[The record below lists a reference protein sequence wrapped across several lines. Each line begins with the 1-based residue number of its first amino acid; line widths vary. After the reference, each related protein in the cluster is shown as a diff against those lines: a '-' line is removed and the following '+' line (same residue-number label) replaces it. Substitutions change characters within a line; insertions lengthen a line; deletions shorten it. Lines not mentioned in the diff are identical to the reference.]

1 MALIVEWL
9 VLKDPS
15 PYIRTPRIG
24 HYFFR
29 AFFEMVVIRQPLI
42 DFSVSEKPKI
52 SPVTSNRQ
60 QAGRDFSKWEAVT
73 VKAVVIL
80 LASLWIYSPVFNG
93 DWLWDDDYLI
103 TANPMVQSPDGVA
116 SFWVAPTTA
125 DYLPLTMSLLWL
137 MWKWFGMDSTGYH
150 IAAVLLHALGSCLVW
165 ALLRMVGLRGAW
177 LAGLIYAVHP
187 ICVESVAWVSE
198 LKNTFSL
205 PFFLA
210 AGCFFVRFEDTG
222 RRVFYWAALGFFLA
236 AMLAKS
242 SVVMFPVVM
251 LLYIWW
257 RRDRIAWRDLW
268 NAAPF
273 FLVSL
278 LLGLV
283 TLHFQHSRAIGNEPI
298 PIGGFDSR
306 FAIAGMAIFF
316 YLSKIL
322 WPALLLP
329 IYPQWDA
336 NPPEFSQFLAWPVL
350 AGVLGV
356 FWIRRKTWGRHALMG
371 VGFYLITLLPV
382 LGFVAM
388 SYMRVS
394 WVADHFLYIPMI
406 GIVAL
411 VVGVGVRASDLAGEK
426 WKPVF
431 GIFAAAVVGVLTYWS
446 HRYAG
451 IWENEDKLWSY
462 TLEHNWECWQAHNRI
477 GAREFNRGNIDV
489 ALDHFRE
496 ATRLRPDLAET
507 QNNLGSAV
515 LAKKDTKAAIGHF
528 QEALRLSPDIAAIQA
543 NLARA
548 LLLDKQPAAAAV
560 LYGDLARRFP
570 QNAVFLCNLGV
581 TLYQAGQ
588 KAEAIESFRRALE
601 IDPNLSDARENLRM
615 ALEEAEKNPVNK

>member
-1 MALIVEWL
+1 MNA
-9 VLKDPS
+9 
-15 PYIRTPRIG
+15 IRKNPT
-24 HYFFR
+24 
-29 AFFEMVVIRQPLI
+29 
-42 DFSVSEKPKI
+42 
-52 SPVTSNRQ
+52 
-60 QAGRDFSKWEAVT
+60 DFSKWET
-73 VKAVVIL
+73 IFVKALVIL
-80 LASLWIYSPVFNG
+80 LVSLWIYSPVFHG

-103 TANPMVQSPDGVA
+103 TANPVVQSPDGVA

-125 DYLPLTMSLLWL
+125 DYLPMTMSLLWL

-150 IAAVLLHALGSCLVW
+150 IVAVLLHALGSCLVW
-165 ALLRMVGLRGAW
+165 ALLRIVGLRGAW
-177 LAGLIYAVHP
+177 IAGLIFAVHP

-210 AGCFFVRFEDTG
+210 AGCFFVKFEDTG
-222 RRVFYWAALGFFLA
+222 RRAFYWAALGFFLA

-257 RRDRIAWRDLW
+257 RRDRIAWGDLW

-283 TLHFQHSRAIGNEPI
+283 TLHFQHSRAIGHEPI
-298 PIGGFDSR
+298 PIGGIDSR

-350 AGVLGV
+350 VGVLGV
-356 FWIRRKTWGRHALMG
+356 FWMRRKTWGRHALMG

-388 SYMRVS
+388 SYMRVG
-394 WVADHFLYIPMI
+394 WVADHFLHIPMI

-411 VVGVGVRASDLAGEK
+411 FVGVGVRAGDLAGKK
-426 WKPVF
+426 WKPAF
-431 GIFAAAVVGVLTYWS
+431 GVFAAVIVAVLTFWS

-462 TLEHNWECWQAHNRI
+462 TLKHNWECWQAHNRI
-477 GAREFNRGNIDV
+477 GAREFNRGNVDV

-515 LAKKDTKAAIGHF
+515 LAKKDTKAAIQHF
-528 QEALRLSPDIAAIQA
+528 QEALRLSPDIVAIQS

-548 LLLDKQPAAAAV
+548 LLLDGQPLAAAE
-560 LYGDLARRFP
+560 LYADLARRYP
-570 QNAVFLCNLGV
+570 QNPVFLCNLGV
-581 TLYQAGQ
+581 SLYQGG
-588 KAEAIESFRRALE
+588 KKIEAIASFRRALD
-601 IDPNLSDARENLRM
+601 IDPDLPDARENLRM
-615 ALEEAEKNPVNK
+615 AEEEAEKNPVSK

>member
-1 MALIVEWL
+1 MNTNRKSQTDFLKWETLIVK
-9 VLKDPS
+9 VVV
-15 PYIRTPRIG
+15 
-24 HYFFR
+24 
-29 AFFEMVVIRQPLI
+29 VVI
-42 DFSVSEKPKI
+42 
-52 SPVTSNRQ
+52 
-60 QAGRDFSKWEAVT
+60 AC
-73 VKAVVIL
+73 
-80 LASLWIYSPVFNG
+80 LWIYSPVFNG

-103 TANPMVQSPDGVA
+103 TANPVVQSPDGLA
-116 SFWVAPTTA
+116 SFWVEPKTA
-125 DYLPLTMSLLWL
+125 DYFPLTMSLLWL

-150 IAAVLLHALGSCLVW
+150 VVSVLLHALGACLVW
-165 ALLRMVGLRGAW
+165 ALLRTIGLRGAW
-177 LAGLIYAVHP
+177 LAGLIFAVHP
-187 ICVESVAWVSE
+187 IAVESVAWVSE

-210 AGCFFVRFEDTG
+210 AGCFFVRFEDTR
-222 RRVFYWAALGFFLA
+222 RRVFYWAALVFFLA

-242 SVVMFPVVM
+242 SAVMFPVVM

-257 RRDRIAWRDLW
+257 RRDRIVWRDLW

-278 LLGLV
+278 ILGLV
-283 TLHFQHSRAIGNEPI
+283 TLYFQHSRAIGNEPI
-298 PIGGFDSR
+298 PIGGLDSR

-329 IYPQWDA
+329 IYPQWNA
-336 NPPEFSQFLAWPVL
+336 NPPELIQFLPWSVL

-388 SYMRVS
+388 SYMRVG
-394 WVADHFLYIPMI
+394 WVADHFIYIPMI

-411 VVGVGVRASDLAGEK
+411 GVGVGFRASDFAGEK
-426 WKPVF
+426 WRLVF
-431 GIFAAAVVGVLTYWS
+431 GAFAAFVVVVLAFWS

-462 TLEHNWECWQAHNRI
+462 TLKHNWECWQAHNRI
-477 GAREFNRGNIDV
+477 GAREFNRGNVDV

-515 LAKKDTKAAIGHF
+515 LAKKDTKAAIQYF
-528 QEALRLSPDIAAIQA
+528 QEALRLSPDIVAIQS

-548 LLLDKQPAAAAV
+548 LMLDQQPTAAAE
-560 LYGDLARRFP
+560 LYADLSQRYP

-581 TLYQAGQ
+581 TLFQAG
-588 KAEAIESFRRALE
+588 KKDEAIASFRRALE
-601 IDPNLSDARENLRM
+601 IDPELADARENLRA
-615 ALEEAEKNPVNK
+615 ALEEEKNSSDQ

>member
-1 MALIVEWL
+1 MNANT
-9 VLKDPS
+9 KNP
-15 PYIRTPRIG
+15 T
-24 HYFFR
+24 F
-29 AFFEMVVIRQPLI
+29 
-42 DFSVSEKPKI
+42 
-52 SPVTSNRQ
+52 
-60 QAGRDFSKWEAVT
+60 FSKWESVF

-80 LASLWIYSPVFNG
+80 LASLWIYSPVFDG

-103 TANPMVQSPDGVA
+103 TANPVVQSPDGLA
-116 SFWVAPTTA
+116 SFWVEPKTA
-125 DYLPLTMSLLWL
+125 DYFPLTMSLLWL
-137 MWKWFGMDSTGYH
+137 MWKWFGMDSSGYH
-150 IAAVLLHALGSCLVW
+150 VVSVLLHALGACLVW
-165 ALLRMVGLRGAW
+165 ALLRTIGLRGAW
-177 LAGLIYAVHP
+177 LAGLIFAVHP
-187 ICVESVAWVSE
+187 IAVESVAWVSE

-205 PFFLA
+205 PFFLL
-210 AGCFFVRFEDTG
+210 AGCFFVRFEDTR
-222 RRVFYWAALGFFLA
+222 RRVFYWAALVFFLA

-242 SVVMFPVVM
+242 SAVMFPVVM

-278 LLGLV
+278 ILGLV
-283 TLHFQHSRAIGNEPI
+283 TLYFQHSRAIGNEPI
-298 PIGGFDSR
+298 PIGGLDSR

-329 IYPQWDA
+329 IYPQWNA
-336 NPPEFSQFLAWPVL
+336 NPPELIQFLPWSVL

-388 SYMRVS
+388 SYMRVG
-394 WVADHFLYIPMI
+394 WVADHFIYIPMI

-411 VVGVGVRASDLAGEK
+411 GVGVGFRASDFAGEK
-426 WKPVF
+426 WRLVF
-431 GIFAAAVVGVLTYWS
+431 GAFAALVVGALAFWS

-451 IWENEDKLWSY
+451 IWENEDKLWNY
-462 TLEHNWECWQAHNRI
+462 TLKHNWECWQAHNRI
-477 GAREFNRGNIDV
+477 GAREFNRGNVDV

-515 LAKKDTKAAIGHF
+515 LAKKDTKAAIQYF
-528 QEALRLSPDIAAIQA
+528 QEALRLSPDIVAIQS

-548 LLLDKQPAAAAV
+548 LMLDNQPTAAAE
-560 LYGDLARRFP
+560 LYADLSQRYP

-581 TLYQAGQ
+581 TLFQAG
-588 KAEAIESFRRALE
+588 KKDEAIASFRRALE
-601 IDPNLSDARENLRM
+601 IDPELADARENLRA
-615 ALEEAEKNPVNK
+615 ALEEEKNSSDQ

>member
-1 MALIVEWL
+1 LLSGWL
-9 VLKDPS
+9 LKDPS

-60 QAGRDFSKWEAVT
+60 VAGRDFSKWEAVT

-242 SVVMFPVVM
+242 SAVMFPVVM

-298 PIGGFDSR
+298 PIGGLDSR

-336 NPPEFSQFLAWPVL
+336 TPPEFSQFLAWPVL

-411 VVGVGVRASDLAGEK
+411 VVGVGVRVGDLAGEK
-426 WKPVF
+426 WKTVF
-431 GIFAAAVVGVLTYWS
+431 GIFAASVVGVLTFWS

-477 GAREFNRGNIDV
+477 GAREFNRGNIEV

-548 LLLDKQPAAAAV
+548 LLLDKQPAAAAE
-560 LYGDLARRFP
+560 LYADLAIRFP

-588 KAEAIESFRRALE
+588 KAEAIASFRRALD
-601 IDPNLSDARENLRM
+601 IDPNLSDARENLRT

>member
-1 MALIVEWL
+1 MNTTR
-9 VLKDPS
+9 KS
-15 PYIRTPRIG
+15 QT
-24 HYFFR
+24 
-29 AFFEMVVIRQPLI
+29 
-42 DFSVSEKPKI
+42 
-52 SPVTSNRQ
+52 N
-60 QAGRDFSKWEAVT
+60 FSKWET
-73 VKAVVIL
+73 LIVKVLVIVI
-80 LASLWIYSPVFNG
+80 ACLWIYSPVFNG

-103 TANPMVQSPDGVA
+103 TANLVVQSPDGFA
-116 SFWVAPTTA
+116 SFWVEPKTA
-125 DYLPLTMSLLWL
+125 DYFPLTMSLLWL

-150 IAAVLLHALGSCLVW
+150 VASVLLHALGSCLVW
-165 ALLRMVGLRGAW
+165 ALLKTIGLRGGW
-177 LAGLIYAVHP
+177 LVGLIFAVHP
-187 ICVESVAWVSE
+187 IVVESVAWVSE

-205 PFFLA
+205 PFFLL

-222 RRVFYWAALGFFLA
+222 RRIFYWWALVLFLA

-242 SVVMFPVVM
+242 SAVMFPVVM

-257 RRDRIAWRDLW
+257 RRDRIVWRDLW

-278 LLGLV
+278 ILGLV
-283 TLHFQHSRAIGNEPI
+283 TLYFQHSRAIGNEPI
-298 PIGGFDSR
+298 PIGGLDSR

-329 IYPQWDA
+329 IYPQWNA
-336 NPPEFSQFLAWPVL
+336 NPPELIQFLPWSVL

-371 VGFYLITLLPV
+371 AGFYLITLLPV

-388 SYMRVS
+388 SYMRVG

-406 GIVAL
+406 GVVAL
-411 VVGVGVRASDLAGEK
+411 GVGVGFRASDLAGKK
-426 WKPVF
+426 WRLVF
-431 GIFAAAVVGVLTYWS
+431 GAFAAFVVGVLAFWS

-451 IWENEDKLWSY
+451 IWENEDKLWNY
-462 TLEHNWECWQAHNRI
+462 TLKHNWECWQAHNRI
-477 GAREFNRGNIDV
+477 GAREFNRGNVDV

-515 LAKKDTKAAIGHF
+515 LAKKDTKAAIKQF
-528 QEALRLSPDIAAIQA
+528 QEALRLSPDIVAIQS

-548 LLLDKQPAAAAV
+548 LLLDNQPAAAAEF
-560 LYGDLARRFP
+560 YADLCRRYP
-570 QNAVFLCNLGV
+570 DNSTFLCNLGV
-581 TLYQAGQ
+581 TLYQSG
-588 KAEAIESFRRALE
+588 KKTEAIAIFRRALE
-601 IDPNLSDARENLRM
+601 MDPNLLDARENLHAAM
-615 ALEEAEKNPVNK
+615 EEAENPPVNK

>member
-1 MALIVEWL
+1 MNANTKNPTV
-9 VLKDPS
+9 
-15 PYIRTPRIG
+15 
-24 HYFFR
+24 
-29 AFFEMVVIRQPLI
+29 
-42 DFSVSEKPKI
+42 
-52 SPVTSNRQ
+52 
-60 QAGRDFSKWEAVT
+60 FSKWESVF

-80 LASLWIYSPVFNG
+80 LASLWIYSPVFDG

-103 TANPMVQSPDGVA
+103 TANPVVQSPDGLA
-116 SFWVAPTTA
+116 SFWVEPKTA
-125 DYLPLTMSLLWL
+125 DYFPLTMSLLWL

-150 IAAVLLHALGSCLVW
+150 VVSVLLHALGACLVW
-165 ALLRMVGLRGAW
+165 ALLKTIGLRGAW
-177 LAGLIYAVHP
+177 LAGLIFAVHP
-187 ICVESVAWVSE
+187 IAVESVAWVSE

-205 PFFLA
+205 PFFLL
-210 AGCFFVRFEDTG
+210 AGCFFVRFEDTR
-222 RRVFYWAALGFFLA
+222 RRVFYWAALVFFLA

-242 SVVMFPVVM
+242 SAVMFPMVM

-278 LLGLV
+278 ILGLV
-283 TLHFQHSRAIGNEPI
+283 TLYFQHSRAIGNEPI
-298 PIGGFDSR
+298 PIGGLDSR

-329 IYPQWDA
+329 IYPQWNA
-336 NPPEFSQFLAWPVL
+336 NPPELIQFLPWSVL
-350 AGVLGV
+350 SGVLGV

-388 SYMRVS
+388 SYMRVG
-394 WVADHFLYIPMI
+394 WVADHFIYIPMI

-411 VVGVGVRASDLAGEK
+411 GVGVGFRASDFAGEK
-426 WKPVF
+426 WRLVF
-431 GIFAAAVVGVLTYWS
+431 GAFAALVVGALAFWS

-451 IWENEDKLWSY
+451 IWENEDKLWNY
-462 TLEHNWECWQAHNRI
+462 TLKHNWECWQAHNRI
-477 GAREFNRGNIDV
+477 GAREFNRGNVDV

-515 LAKKDTKAAIGHF
+515 LAKKDTKAAIQYF
-528 QEALRLSPDIAAIQA
+528 QEALRLSPDIVAIQS

-548 LLLDKQPAAAAV
+548 LMLDNQPTAAAE
-560 LYGDLARRFP
+560 LYADLSQRYP

-581 TLYQAGQ
+581 TLFQAG
-588 KAEAIESFRRALE
+588 KKDEAIASFRRALE
-601 IDPNLSDARENLRM
+601 IDPELADARENLRA
-615 ALEEAEKNPVNK
+615 ALEEEKNSSDQ

>member
-1 MALIVEWL
+1 MPEN
-9 VLKDPS
+9 LKNPS
-15 PYIRTPRIG
+15 ASGAR
-24 HYFFR
+24 
-29 AFFEMVVIRQPLI
+29 RQ
-42 DFSVSEKPKI
+42 SV
-52 SPVTSNRQ
+52 
-60 QAGRDFSKWEAVT
+60 GRDFSKWEAVF
-73 VKAVVIL
+73 VKAVLIL
-80 LASLWIYSPVFNG
+80 LASLWIYSPVFHG

-103 TANPMVQSPDGVA
+103 TANPVVQSPDGLA

-150 IAAVLLHALGSCLVW
+150 IAAVLLHGLGSCLVW

-177 LAGLIYAVHP
+177 LAGLIFAVHP

-210 AGCFFVRFEDTG
+210 AGCFFVWFEDTG
-222 RRVFYWAALGFFLA
+222 RRVFYWVALVFFLA

-251 LLYIWW
+251 LLYVWW
-257 RRDRIAWRDLW
+257 RHDRIAWRDLW

-356 FWIRRKTWGRHALMG
+356 FWFRRKTWGRHALMG

-388 SYMRVS
+388 SYMRVG

-411 VVGVGVRASDLAGEK
+411 VVGAGVRASDLAGEK
-426 WKPVF
+426 WRPAF
-431 GIFAAAVVGVLTYWS
+431 GGLAAVVVGVLTFWS
-446 HRYAG
+446 HHYAG

-477 GAREFNRGNIDV
+477 GAREFNRGNIEV

-528 QEALRLSPDIAAIQA
+528 QEALRLSPDIVAIQA

-548 LLLDKQPAAAAV
+548 LLLDKQPAAAAE
-560 LYGDLARRFP
+560 LYADLARRFP

-581 TLYQAGQ
+581 TQYQAGQ
-588 KAEAIESFRRALE
+588 KTEAIASFRRALE
-601 IDPNLSDARENLRM
+601 INPNLPDTRENLR
-615 ALEEAEKNPVNK
+615 AAVEEVEKPPINK

>member
-1 MALIVEWL
+1 M
-9 VLKDPS
+9 
-15 PYIRTPRIG
+15 
-24 HYFFR
+24 
-29 AFFEMVVIRQPLI
+29 
-42 DFSVSEKPKI
+42 
-52 SPVTSNRQ
+52 TSNRQ
-60 QAGRDFSKWEAVT
+60 QAGCDFSKWEAVT

-103 TANPMVQSPDGVA
+103 TANPAVQSPDGVA

-165 ALLRMVGLRGAW
+165 ALLRMVWLRGAW
-177 LAGLIYAVHP
+177 IAGLIYAVHP

-336 NPPEFSQFLAWPVL
+336 SPPEFSQFLAWPVL

-431 GIFAAAVVGVLTYWS
+431 GIFAAAVVGVLTFWS

-462 TLEHNWECWQAHNRI
+462 TLEHNWDCWQAHNRI

-528 QEALRLSPDIAAIQA
+528 QEALRLSPDIVAIQA